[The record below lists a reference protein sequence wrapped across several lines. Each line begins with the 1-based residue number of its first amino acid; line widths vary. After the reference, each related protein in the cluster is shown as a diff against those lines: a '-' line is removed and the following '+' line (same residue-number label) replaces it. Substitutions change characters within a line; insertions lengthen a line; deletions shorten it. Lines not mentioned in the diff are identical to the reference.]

1 MTHGLLSLLSRL
13 ERFGKLAENAALVV
27 LLGSLILLAVGQII
41 LREVFETGFFR
52 ADELIKL
59 LVLWL
64 AMVGSIA
71 ATRDNRHIRI
81 DALSHL
87 LPDEAVTA
95 IRLFVDIFAAIV
107 CGVVAWQAWRYLQL
121 EIEFEDTVLINVPAW
136 IAHAVVPGAFALM
149 SYRFAVSVIREVFL
163 IATGKK
169 GGAKA

>member
-1 MTHGLLSLLSRL
+1 VTHGVLSLLARL

-27 LLGSLILLAVGQII
+27 LLAALVLLAVGQII

-52 ADELIKL
+52 ADELVKL

-87 LPDEAVTA
+87 LPDGAVTA
-95 IRLFVDIFAAIV
+95 IRLFVDTFAAIV
-107 CGVVAWQAWRYLQL
+107 CGVIAWQAWRYLQL

-136 IAHAVVPGAFALM
+136 IAHVIVPGAFALM
-149 SYRFAVSVIREVFL
+149 SYRFAVAVVKGIVQASRDTKGRE
-163 IATGKK
+163 TG
-169 GGAKA
+169 

>member
-1 MTHGLLSLLSRL
+1 MTHGFLSALARL
-13 ERFGKLAENAALVV
+13 ERFGRLAENAALVV
-27 LLGSLILLAVGQII
+27 LLGSLVLLAVGQII

-87 LPDEAVTA
+87 LPANAVTA
-95 IRLFVDIFAAIV
+95 IRLFVDIFAALV

-136 IAHAVVPGAFALM
+136 MAHIIVPGAFALM

-163 IATGKK
+163 ISTGGKR
-169 GGAKA
+169 GAER